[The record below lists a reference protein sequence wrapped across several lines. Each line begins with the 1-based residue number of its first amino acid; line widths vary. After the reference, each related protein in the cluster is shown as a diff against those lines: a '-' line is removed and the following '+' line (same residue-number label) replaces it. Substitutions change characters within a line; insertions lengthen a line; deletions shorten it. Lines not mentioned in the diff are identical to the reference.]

1 MTKQLGS
8 SGRCESLLES
18 ILRAEQASRPLIGS
32 WNCIG
37 SPDVTEVLADS
48 GMDFVCIDVEHSGI
62 SLETVAHNIR
72 AAQAALCPPVV
83 RVAGLGPGQ
92 PNFKEIMRV
101 LDLGATAVI
110 VPGALSKTDVQAA
123 LGAGQFTKTRMSGCA
138 SGFRG
143 ANPFVRAGCHGL
155 QAPSDY
161 HRKSNAQTLIIP
173 LLETPSALQNVE
185 DIMQVEGLQVVA
197 FGPFDL
203 SVAMGFDGV
212 RTKEVMPCLVL
223 SFTLLTFRSYKC

>member
-1 MTKQLGS
+1 
-8 SGRCESLLES
+8 
-18 ILRAEQASRPLIGS
+18 
-32 WNCIG
+32 
-37 SPDVTEVLADS
+37 VTEVLADS

-110 VPGALSKTDVQAA
+110 VPGILSKTEVQAA
-123 LGAGQFTKTRMSGCA
+123 IGAGQFTKTRMTDCD

-143 ANPFVRAGCHGL
+143 ANPFVRAGRHGL
-155 QAPSDY
+155 QVPSDY
-161 HRKSNAQTLIIP
+161 HRRSNAQTLIIP

-203 SVAMGFDGV
+203 SVAMGFDGE
-212 RTKEVMPCLVL
+212 RTKEVRFIIFSVWGAG
-223 SFTLLTFRSYKC
+223 

>member
-1 MTKQLGS
+1 
-8 SGRCESLLES
+8 
-18 ILRAEQASRPLIGS
+18 
-32 WNCIG
+32 
-37 SPDVTEVLADS
+37 
-48 GMDFVCIDVEHSGI
+48 MDFVCIDVEHSGI

-123 LGAGQFTKTRMSGCA
+123 LGAGQFTKMPGCD

-143 ANPFVRAGCHGL
+143 ANPFVRAGRQGL

-161 HRKSNAQTLIIP
+161 HRTSNAQTLIIP
-173 LLETPSALQNVE
+173 LLETPSAMQNVE
-185 DIMQVEGLQVVA
+185 EIMQVEGLQVVA

-203 SVAMGFDGV
+203 SVAMGFDGE
-212 RTKEVMPCLVL
+212 RTKEVRFIIFSVWGAG
-223 SFTLLTFRSYKC
+223 